1 MNINRTPKTE
11 TPPRPYEDK
20 NINELFE
27 EILQCATDAQAILDF
42 AFAIYK
48 DADANIKV
56 CNVMAYLDSVRER
69 IATVT
74 DGLPP
79 MINELKQREKDW

>member
-11 TPPRPYEDK
+11 THPRPYEDK
-20 NINELFE
+20 NIDELFE
-27 EILQCATDAQAILDF
+27 EILQYATDAQGLLDF

-56 CNVMAYLDSVRER
+56 CHVMAYLDSVRER
-69 IATVT
+69 IANVT

-79 MINELKQREKDW
+79 IIKELKQREMNA